1 MLGEKGEFRLGGE
14 VAKRLYAH
22 QLIGVRWL
30 WSLHMMKRGGILGDD
45 MGLGK
50 TLQCSAFLAGMLSSG
65 LLRSVSSGNCGI
77 FPAACCK
84 QIQPMRN
91 LISCLLNIAGE
102 H

>member
-1 MLGEKGEFRLGGE
+1 MLGEKDEFRLDGE

-65 LLRSVSSGNCGI
+65 LLRSVSSGNCGSL
-77 FPAACCK
+77 FYLRK
-84 QIQPMRN
+84 QI
-91 LISCLLNIAGE
+91 
-102 H
+102 